1 MWQKLL
7 AYFSHVLTLA
17 EATQENKSEI
27 KEIRQELRD
36 LTLTVHDVMHNL
48 RTLRAEQ
55 QHQAEKLALRLEN
68 ELLRFERRL
77 PPSKGGKGS
86 KS

>member
-7 AYFSHVLTLA
+7 AYFAHLLTLA

-27 KEIRQELRD
+27 KEIRQELRQ
-36 LTLTVHDVMHNL
+36 LTATVQGVIHELQAL
-48 RTLRAEQ
+48 RTEQ
-55 QHQAEKLALRLEN
+55 QHLAEKLTLRLEN

-77 PPSKGGKGS
+77 PPGKPG
-86 KS
+86 K

>member
-1 MWQKLL
+1 MWKKLL
-7 AYFSHVLTLA
+7 AYFAHLLTLA
-17 EATQENKSEI
+17 EATQENKAEI

-36 LTLTVHDVMHNL
+36 LTLTVQQVIHEL

-55 QHQAEKLALRLEN
+55 QHEAEKLGLRLEN

-77 PPSKGGKGS
+77 PPPRQGKDSKP
-86 KS
+86 